1 MFPSLQSLVE
11 PPNCILSN
19 RTTHII
25 GFILKVNV
33 IFIIIGNWE
42 MILLYSSYLICDTT
56 VKSSIWVSQ
65 LWDKHIPP
73 KRRHEY
79 RIVHK
84 GLVCGARSPGLWECR
99 QITCDSHVTQFLACQ
114 VLPIT
119 ELASLRPIAVYIS
132 KLQD

>member
-42 MILLYSSYLICDTT
+42 MILLYIWYYCQ
-56 VKSSIWVSQ
+56 SSIWVSQ

-79 RIVHK
+79 RVVHK
-84 GLVCGARSPGLWECR
+84 GVICGARSPRLWECR

-114 VLPIT
+114 ILPIT
-119 ELASLRPIAVYIS
+119 ELTSLRPIAVYIS